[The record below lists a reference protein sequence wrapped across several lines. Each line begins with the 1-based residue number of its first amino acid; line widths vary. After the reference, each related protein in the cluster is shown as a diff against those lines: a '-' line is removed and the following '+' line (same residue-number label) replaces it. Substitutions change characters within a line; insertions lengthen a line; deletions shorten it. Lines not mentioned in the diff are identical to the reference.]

1 MTEFLTR
8 RRTTP
13 PLPSL
18 STTPTLRT
26 PTVSAP
32 PLRTSSA
39 RVATPLLDASM
50 NINAAAGSG
59 ALLDVSP
66 AVARL
71 AAQQPDAT
79 GRGKRRRSRG
89 SVGPAV
95 VADAPQTRRRLEPA
109 PGLWRAPGLRIPM
122 HRATTCHLASLYP
135 LHASAGLGAK
145 GIYMGT
151 DHEAG
156 NSSFHFDPF
165 ELYRQGVITSPNML
179 ILGLVGSGKSTV
191 VKTLLYRM
199 LGVLGS
205 PGGLNRFALIC
216 DPKGEYDVLARY
228 LGLTSLYLRPGG
240 SVRINPLDPGPVRG
254 DVRDLAMRRTQMV
267 TALAAGVIG
276 TGLEQIEDA
285 GISWAIDVLTP
296 TWESRPT
303 LNDVVGLLAAPTGE
317 MVDRSGVSEEGL
329 VADLR
334 NVRLALAKLLDRD
347 MRGMFDGQSTE
358 RIDWTGRGVVID
370 LSAVNNT
377 AAQPLVIIAATGWFQ
392 QMLAAKESEHVP
404 RRVQVMEEIWALLGN
419 PQVARYYQASQK
431 LARTYGVCNIA
442 VAHRLEDLTAQSDDG
457 SAAAKQGAGLA
468 ADTQTQVL
476 FHLPPRQA
484 AQAQELFGLSNRER
498 DILTALGRG
507 QALWRVAQHTSVVT
521 HQRADIEVEICDT
534 DRNMATS

>member
-1 MTEFLTR
+1 MTEFLAR
-8 RRTTP
+8 RRTEP
-13 PLPSL
+13 
-18 STTPTLRT
+18 TPTDAASSVPM
-26 PTVSAP
+26 PT
-32 PLRTSSA
+32 RSSA
-39 RVATPLLDASM
+39 RVPTAWPPAATVAD
-50 NINAAAGSG
+50 IVSG
-59 ALLDVSP
+59 DSTPSERVSP

-71 AAQQPDAT
+71 TAAQQSASG
-79 GRGKRRRSRG
+79 GRGSR
-89 SVGPAV
+89 VRVRGPAV
-95 VADAPQTRRRLEPA
+95 LAELPAVRRRLEAA
-109 PGLWRAPGLRIPM
+109 PGLWRTPGLRIPM

-135 LHASAGLGAK
+135 LHANAGLGAK
-145 GIYMGT
+145 GIYMGI

-267 TALAAGVIG
+267 TALAAGVMDK
-276 TGLEQIEDA
+276 GLEQIEDA
-285 GISWAIDVLTP
+285 GVSWAIDALTP
-296 TWESRPT
+296 NWEARPT
-303 LNDVVGLLAAPTGE
+303 LNDVVALLAGPTGE
-317 MVDRSGVSEEGL
+317 MVARSGMSEPGL

-334 NVRLALAKLLDRD
+334 NVRLGLAKLLDRD

-377 AAQPLVIIAATGWFQ
+377 PAQPLVIIAATGWFQ

-404 RRVQVMEEIWALLGN
+404 RRVQVMEEIWSLLGN

-442 VAHRLEDLTAQSDDG
+442 VTHRLEDLTAQADDG
-457 SAAAKQGAGLA
+457 SAAAKQAAGLA

-476 FHLPPRQA
+476 FQLPPKQA
-484 AQAQELFGLSNRER
+484 AQAQDLFGLSNRER
-498 DILTALGRG
+498 DILTALKKG
-507 QALWRVAQHTSVVT
+507 QALWRIAQHTSVVT
-521 HQRADIEVEICDT
+521 HQRADIEIEICDT
-534 DRNMATS
+534 DQNMITS